1 MTLRGL
7 FFALGVLAAFLIVFV
22 PLARWL
28 RGGTEQQVDADRMRR
43 VYMALSLYEMSH
55 DGLPAPNLGLVREDV
70 EATDFQSIDD
80 PLAGKVYTAVIKP
93 PTFPLD
99 PALPNFPLT
108 SRFRVSWTY
117 RWHWPNAGD
126 PVAVRL
132 DPRKGLL
139 ASWWSG
145 PVLRVN
151 VAGALVRAPR
161 TETSVLTFGDLFGK

>member
-7 FFALGVLAAFLIVFV
+7 FFTLGVLAAFLLVFV

-28 RGGTEQQVDADRMRR
+28 RGGTEQRIDADRMRR
-43 VYMALSLYEMSH
+43 VFMALSLYEMSN
-55 DGLPAPNLGLVREDV
+55 DGLPAPNLGLVRQDV
-70 EATDFQSIDD
+70 EAVDFQSVDD
-80 PLAGKVYTAVIKP
+80 PEAGKANANQ
-93 PTFPLD
+93 TFPLD
-99 PALPNFPLT
+99 PALPNLPLT
-108 SRFRVSWTY
+108 SPIRVSWTY

-126 PVAVRL
+126 PRAVRM

-151 VAGALVRAPR
+151 TGGALIRAPR
-161 TETSVLTFGDLFGK
+161 TETSRLIFSDLFGK